1 MIKNNFISGAI
12 ILCLLGGLI
21 FFAQKTYENAII
33 YEKAYTKTIDK
44 DDNLASNLIS
54 SFFPSSKSK
63 NKSIKNN
70 KLEELQEQAQQSMY
84 DFIIFLA
91 VSLVGYFLFTKF
103 AFVVYLHLSSLVAL
117 VYGVITPIFF
127 IFVHK
132 NFGLADITLEF
143 DSNSIITSIEKLFNQ
158 DNYFVGGII
167 LLFSIIFPLIKT
179 IISLALNIL
188 REKNFLHIHKISSTL
203 SSLSKWSMSDVFV
216 LSIFLVYLSPK
227 KGGNIETELEMGF
240 YIFLSYVILSI
251 IISAINSMK
260 KKEVVEKE

>member
-21 FFAQKTYENAII
+21 FFAQKTYDNAII
-33 YEKAYTKTIDK
+33 YEKAYTKTVDK
-44 DDNLASNLIS
+44 DDNLASNIIS
-54 SFFPSSKSK
+54 SLFPSSESD
-63 NKSIKNN
+63 NKSEKSA
-70 KLEELQEQAQQSMY
+70 KLKKLQEIAQQSM
-84 DFIIFLA
+84 FEFVGFLA
-91 VSLVGYFLFTKF
+91 LSLIGYFLFTKF
-103 AFVVYLHLSSLVAL
+103 AFVIYLHLSSLIAL

-167 LLFSIIFPLIKT
+167 LFFSIIFPLIKT
-179 IISLALNIL
+179 LLSLSLNIL
-188 REKNFLHIHKISSTL
+188 KEKNFLHIHKISSTL
-203 SSLSKWSMSDVFV
+203 SSLSRWSMSDVFV

-240 YIFLSYVILSI
+240 YIFLSYVVLSI
-251 IISAINSMK
+251 IISAINSI
-260 KKEVVEKE
+260 KKEEAKEE